1 MTADIFSWKKLMKK
15 SGVVF
20 DSVIA
25 QIKQTETM
33 QLALV
38 YSPLQEAIVR
48 HTLTALMQERGP
60 ASAIIM

>member
-1 MTADIFSWKKLMKK
+1 MKK